1 MKRKLILFGL
11 SALLG
16 AVVIWLMRESSATP
30 SGLLASAKKFLSPPA
45 STSPTGEPSSALPT
59 DPPPLLLPKP
69 PDAPRKRDSLGSV
82 LPFRE
87 ATLDPASL
95 AKIQKA
101 QPGALFSLTLFPD
114 VFFRLKVTG
123 RWDDAQG
130 TRVAMTLPDYPEG
143 DRFFISWHQ
152 GSVRGLVEIASRNLA
167 YEILQ
172 EGNHPIV
179 VKEWLLTDR
188 VCATPK
194 PDASAARGIPPA
206 LGSDGAAGL
215 PQAIEP
221 GQVPVLRSNPSINR
235 VVYLDF
241 DGETV
246 SGTAWANGATI
257 VAAPARLSPSQI
269 QEAWERICRD
279 FDPFSVNV
287 TTLRS
292 DYDSAPANRRIHCI
306 VTDTDTAAPGAGGV
320 AYVDVFSSGN
330 AAYKHCWV
338 FIDLSAKNCAEA
350 ASHEVGHTLGLNH
363 DGRNADGTNA
373 AEEYYGG
380 HGSGATGWAPIMGVG
395 YYQPLSQWSKGQYA
409 RANNTE
415 DDLAII
421 SLSKNLP
428 YLNSPDHSASTANAT
443 AVSGDR
449 ADGRA
454 ENTDLSDVFQ
464 IQLGAGNHT
473 VVCTP
478 AAYGNLDVRLEVLD
492 LAGQVLT
499 TANPTGSVSAS
510 ASFKLPQAGVVY
522 LRVTPV
528 GEGDPL
534 GTGYPSYGSLGAYSL
549 AGFASQSQ
557 PPSSPLNLVASVV
570 SGSQIRLSW
579 TANPSATL
587 YRIFRGNVEIGTT
600 TGTTFLDKNLSPSTS
615 YSYSI
620 SAENSFGSSP
630 ASSGISGLTL
640 AANAFLMDGAPDFP
654 GYLLSNPGMTIY
666 AAVRGTRLYVATWS
680 PGNNN
685 NGTSDHFILVSDT
698 LLTSASTF
706 APWAKAGQMAM
717 PGNKPYLA
725 GESTGDYAGWA
736 NVSGATSLFKS
747 PVNSGVLEGSI
758 DLIAAFGALPAQVYV
773 AALAYATAD
782 GGALAAQAPVTV
794 GTFNNDLEPGEFLA
808 IPVASIT
815 DAALD
820 GTYDILDPVRKFLVH
835 SVSLDGN
842 GQPVLVWKTVPGKSY
857 TVWRRPNLAEA
868 GWTQLHQATAG
879 GTQWEMTFTDTTSP
893 SARSFYKVTTPQP

>member
-11 SALLG
+11 LALLG
-16 AVVIWLMRESSATP
+16 TAVIWLFREFSATP
-30 SGLLASAKKFLSPPA
+30 SGLVASAKKFISPPA

-130 TRVAMTLPDYPEG
+130 IRVAMTLPDYPEG

-172 EGNHPIV
+172 EGNNSIV

-257 VAAPARLSPSQI
+257 VAVPARLSPSQI

-320 AYVDVFSSGN
+320 AYVDVFSIGN

-338 FIDLSAKNCAEA
+338 FMDLSAKDCAEA

-363 DGRNADGTNA
+363 DGRKADGTNA

-395 YYQPLSQWSKGQYA
+395 YYRQLSQWSKGEYA
-409 RANNTE
+409 RANNPE

-421 SLSKNLP
+421 SAGWNLP
-428 YLNSPDHSASTANAT
+428 YLNADHGTTTTNAT

-464 IQLGAGNHT
+464 IQLGTGNHT

-478 AAYGNLDVRLEVLD
+478 AAYANLDARLEVLNP
-492 LAGQVLT
+492 AGQVLV

-510 ASFKLPQAGVVY
+510 ASFNLTQPGVVY

-587 YRIFRGNVEIGTT
+587 YRIFRGNVEIGTS

-640 AANAFLMDGAPDFP
+640 AADAFLMDGAPDFP

-706 APWAKAGQMAM
+706 APWGKAGLMAI

-736 NVSGATSLFKS
+736 NVSSATSLFKS

-758 DLIAAFGALPAQVYV
+758 DLISAFGTLPTQVYV

-782 GGALAAQAPVTV
+782 GGTLAAQAPVAV

-815 DAALD
+815 DAVLD